1 MDIGDYFGMLE
12 ERFGEVYEVASR
24 AKSKGLDPKPI
35 VEVKVAPDIAGRVEG
50 LIGVKG
56 LAAMLNRLQGDKS
69 RTELAFDTVKE
80 ICTGSYFESYDS
92 IKRIELAVKVGLAIL
107 TEGVVVAP
115 TEGIQYISHLK
126 NPDNSDYIA
135 IYYAGPIRGA
145 GGTSAA
151 LSLAFADYA
160 RRFFNIGAYKAEPSE
175 IERYVEEIEIY
186 HERVTPLPYRPS
198 PEEIRTIVSNCP
210 ICLEGVP
217 TEEVEASVHIN
228 LVRKGFDNSD
238 IAVSN
243 RIRSGVALV
252 LSNMALKARS
262 VSKAV
267 KKAGLEWN
275 WLDSIITISK
285 AKKGA
290 EDTGSVKAAFLEK
303 LVAGRPILA
312 YPGHF
317 GGFRLRYGRSRL
329 TGIAAKG
336 FSPATMAIVNDF
348 IGLGTQVMVELPGKA
363 CVAAPVDTI
372 EGPFVKLKSGKT
384 MRIND
389 TATALRLRGDV
400 SNILSLGD
408 ILITYGDFKKTN
420 TPLQPSSYVEEVW
433 EAQVRAAGLEGRI
446 DHGSISFGKAYD
458 ISLAYGVPMHPRFL
472 YEFQGVK
479 QDELKQLAAAVGA
492 ALERAKSIGDIHD
505 LELAAGTGAGISR
518 TLELLMVPAEVK
530 EGKIAIEADYAR
542 SLAASL
548 GFVRGK
554 EASVS
559 TEGVLEKY
567 DAAYDDTIV
576 LANAVAPFK
585 VMRRSTF
592 IGARIGRPEK
602 AGERLMTPAPHVLF
616 PVGFQGVKDRN
627 LTGQYTPSRF
637 GRQGGGTVVE
647 IARYRCKSCG
657 ARLDTP
663 YCYKC
668 KKSTSL
674 EYLCQKCGLAQS
686 SPACS
691 RCGGET
697 SAYEQREVDFHKLVA
712 DAVAR
717 LGYAKTP
724 RMVKGVKGLTNRNR
738 IAEPIE
744 KGILRSM
751 FNVMVFKDGT
761 ARFDATDTPMTH
773 FYPSEIGVS
782 VEKLRELGYTTDYE
796 GNELRSGEQLVEL
809 RHQDII
815 LNRRGADYLVSISK
829 FVDEML
835 QRLYGMPPF
844 YNMTAGQD
852 MVGQLVLTLAPHTSC
867 AVLNR
872 VIGFTD
878 ANVGFAHPY
887 VISARRRNA
896 DGDEDTVMLLL
907 DVLINFSRE
916 FLPTSIGGTMDEP
929 LLLVTRV
936 VPQEVDDEVH
946 AMEVVDR
953 FGLDFYNKTFAG
965 SAPSDA
971 KVEIVEDRLK
981 GGDPYNKLCF
991 THLSGANAIRESPKK
1006 SEYTLLKTM
1015 DEKIDEEFRIMDM
1028 LESIDKRDAAKRL
1041 INSHFIR
1048 DLMGNLHS
1056 YSKQQFRCVSCG
1068 AHYRRVPLSGKCTR
1082 CGGKLLLTI
1091 SKGSIEKYMNTATK
1105 LAERY
1110 GLDTYT
1116 KQRLR
1121 LIKSE
1126 IDNVFGSYEI
1136 NAEEN
1141 RGQFNLVNF
1150 M

>member
-1 MDIGDYFGMLE
+1 MLDK
-12 ERFGEVYEVASR
+12 RFGEVYDVASR
-24 AKSKGLDPKPI
+24 AKAVGLDPRPV

-56 LAAMLNRLQGDKS
+56 LAAMVNRLQGDKS
-69 RTELAFDTVKE
+69 RSDLAFDLVKE
-80 ICTGSYFESYDS
+80 ICTGSDFRDYETM
-92 IKRIELAVKVGLAIL
+92 KKIELAVKVGLAIM

-126 NPDNSDYIA
+126 NPDNSNYIA

-151 LSLAFADYA
+151 LTLAFADYA
-160 RRFFNIGAYKAEPSE
+160 RRFFNIGEYRATPNEV
-175 IERYVEEIEIY
+175 ERYVEEIETY

-198 PEEIRTIVSNCP
+198 PEEIRTIVSGCP
-210 ICLEGVP
+210 ICIEGVP

-228 LVRKGFDNSD
+228 LTKTGFDSGK

-252 LSNMALKARS
+252 LSNVALKARS
-262 VSKAV
+262 VSKAI
-267 KKAGLEWN
+267 KKVNLEWS

-285 AKKGA
+285 TKKAGDDASGA
-290 EDTGSVKAAFLEK
+290 KAAFLEK
-303 LVAGRPILA
+303 LVAGRPILS

-336 FSPATMAIVNDF
+336 FSPATMAILNDF
-348 IGLGTQVMVELPGKA
+348 IGIGTQVMVELPGKA

-372 EGPFVKLKSGKT
+372 EGPFVKLKSGQT

-400 SNILSLGD
+400 ASIIALGD

-420 TPLQPSSYVEEVW
+420 TPLQPSSYVEELW
-433 EAQVRAAGLEGRI
+433 EAQAAAAGLAEQV
-446 DHGSISFGKAYD
+446 DHDGIGFGKAYE
-458 ISLAYGVPMHPRFL
+458 ISLTYGIPVHPKFL

-479 QDELKQLAAAVGA
+479 QDELKRVAIAVRN
-492 ALERAKSIGDIHD
+492 ALGNATEMDEISR
-505 LELAAGTGAGISR
+505 LELESGADTGISR
-518 TLELLMVPAEVK
+518 TLELLMVPAEPK
-530 EGKIAIEADYAR
+530 EGRIVIEGDYAR
-542 SLAASL
+542 CLAASL
-548 GFVRGK
+548 GFVAGK
-554 EASVS
+554 EASV
-559 TEGVLEKY
+559 TKEGVLEKY
-567 DAAYDDTIV
+567 ETEYENT
-576 LANAVAPFK
+576 LALVNTVAPFK

-602 AGERLMTPAPHVLF
+602 AGERLMVPAPHVLF
-616 PVGFQGVKDRN
+616 PVGFQGARDRS
-627 LTGQYTPSRF
+627 LTSRYAPNHLS
-637 GRQGGGTVVE
+637 RQGAGVIVE
-647 IARYRCKSCG
+647 IARYRCKKCG

-668 KKSTSL
+668 KKSASI
-674 EYLCQKCGLAQS
+674 EYFCKKCGIAQF
-686 SPACS
+686 SPVCS
-691 RCGGET
+691 HCGGET
-697 SAYEQREVDFHKLVA
+697 SAYDQREVDFSKLMA

-717 LGYAKTP
+717 LGYAKAP
-724 RMVKGVKGLTNRNR
+724 KQVKGVRGLTNKNKT
-738 IAEPIE
+738 AEPVE

-761 ARFDATDTPMTH
+761 TRFDATDTPMTH

-782 VEKLRELGYTTDYE
+782 VEKLRELGYGKDYE
-796 GNELRSGEQLVEL
+796 GNELTSEGQLLEL

-815 LNRRGADYLVSISK
+815 LNKRGAEYLLNVSR

-835 QRLYGMPPF
+835 QRLYGMQPF
-844 YNMTAGQD
+844 YNMSNVQE

-887 VISARRRNA
+887 TISARRRNA

-907 DVLINFSRE
+907 DVLVNFSRD

-936 VPQEVDDEVH
+936 MPQEVDDEVH
-946 AMEVVDR
+946 AMEVEKR
-953 FGLDFYNKTFAG
+953 FGIDFYDKTFAG
-965 SAPSDA
+965 AAPSEA
-971 KVEIVEDRLK
+971 KVEVVENRLK
-981 GGDPYNKLCF
+981 GGDPFNNLNF
-991 THLSGANAIRESPKK
+991 THVSGAGAIRMSPKK

-1015 DEKIDEEFRIMDM
+1015 EEKIDEEFRIMDM

-1056 YSKQQFRCVSCG
+1056 YSKQQFRCVSCN
-1068 AHYRRVPLSGKCTR
+1068 AKFRRVPLSGRCTR
-1082 CGGKLLLTI
+1082 DGGKLLLTI

-1105 LAERY
+1105 LADRY

-1121 LIKSE
+1121 LIRQE